1 MAQEE
6 QGPQSLVQFITMI
19 IKAYITGIPSI
30 IKGMIVSVIIS
41 AIITNGIH
49 FYLMGWVND
58 GWNYG
63 NVPALDGL
71 IFMSGQETSPR
82 IMLFYFMIT
91 YLFWWV
97 IGMFR
102 SRGIGKTVSLIATT
116 PIWIVKSLTSI
127 GFAVL
132 PMIMGGIAV
141 SFVLGLTVLTN
152 VTALTMF
159 LMTITVLISQEE
171 SLMVMG
177 LQLGFKD
184 VSGLVNRGQPAQLPP
199 AMMPAAA
206 IIGAGIGFGYM
217 SFFNTNP
224 TVIGA
229 IALISIAG
237 LVYMFIRNRR
247 GQTAAVYITLFFLVS
262 AFALMAPT
270 VLADDGG
277 IPENGGWSNLANNG
291 WLINEL
297 IRRGYP
303 ASAAAVLAASWI
315 SGLFSP
321 PVLSKVKPLKD
332 DYVQPDWK
340 WATKNGK
347 VDLPDEFVKDPAG
360 RWVHKVT
367 GEHYS
372 KEQTGTGLSKV
383 VIDAEDS
390 PDLGDR
396 VRVFTMEPPT
406 DKGKVD
412 DIADGISGLDDFY
425 TDKLHPDNWKNLK
438 PGQKG
443 VVMQEVNKIL
453 QKELGVDYEFTVLN
467 DPDKGLGGSY
477 TPEYTRTNPDG
488 TKTKVPATIEINSN
502 GDAFAD
508 PRTAIRTLV
517 HEARHAYQ
525 DVQANDPKT
534 DYQKMCNYNNKNY
547 DTSSH
552 DYVRYKE
559 QFIERDSRKFG
570 HNTANQVIENLNS
583 KWGH

>member
-6 QGPQSLVQFITMI
+6 QGPQSLLQFITMI

-102 SRGIGKTVSLIATT
+102 SRGIGKTISLIATT

-132 PMIMGGIAV
+132 PMIMGGLAV

-152 VTALTMF
+152 ATALTMF
-159 LMTITVLISQEE
+159 LMMITVLISQEE

-184 VSGLVNRGQPAQLPP
+184 VSGIVNRGQPAQLPP

-247 GQTAAVYITLFFLVS
+247 GQTAAVYITLLFLVS

-303 ASAAAVLAASWI
+303 ASAAAVIAATWI

-321 PVLSKVKPLKD
+321 PVLSKVKPLD
-332 DYVQPDWK
+332 DKYVEADWK
-340 WATKNGK
+340 GWTKNGK
-347 VDLPDEFVKDPAG
+347 VDIPTQFKEDPHGLWTTPDGK
-360 RWVHKVT
+360 RWT
-367 GEHYS
+367 PDSQE
-372 KEQTGTGLSKV
+372 GTGLSKV

-396 VRVFTMEPPT
+396 VRVYTQEPPT
-406 DKGKVD
+406 DAGKVD
-412 DIADGISGLDDFY
+412 DIADGISDLDDFY

-453 QKELGVDYEFTVLN
+453 QKELGVEYEFKVLN

-477 TPEYTRTNPDG
+477 TPEYTKTNPDG

-525 DVQANDPKT
+525 DVQSNDPQS
-534 DYQKMCNYNNKNY
+534 DYQKMCKYNNDNY
-547 DTSSH
+547 TTSSH

-570 HNTANQVIENLNS
+570 HNTVNQVIDNLNS